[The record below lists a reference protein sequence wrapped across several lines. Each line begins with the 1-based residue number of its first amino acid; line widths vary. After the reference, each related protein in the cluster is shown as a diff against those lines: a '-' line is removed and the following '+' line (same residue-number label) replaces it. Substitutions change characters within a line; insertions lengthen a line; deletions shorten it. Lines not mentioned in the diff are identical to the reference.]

1 MLDACGAYSSL
12 RVLRR
17 GGYRSATKETL
28 ATEGTQECRDKNR
41 SLTYCDKRIFSGE
54 FCDNLAEKLYLCT
67 QEKIISKDMTT
78 RREKAKAQKPQINKQ
93 LEAVNAEEPKVK
105 VNQRKEKFA
114 DFLIDVAKYVLT
126 GVVITSLFND
136 VTDKTTIYL
145 IGIAVVCV
153 TLLLGLSL
161 TSKTKD
167 K

>member
-1 MLDACGAYSSL
+1 
-12 RVLRR
+12 
-17 GGYRSATKETL
+17 
-28 ATEGTQECRDKNR
+28 
-41 SLTYCDKRIFSGE
+41 
-54 FCDNLAEKLYLCT
+54 
-67 QEKIISKDMTT
+67 MTT
-78 RREKAKAQKPQINKQ
+78 RREKSKPQKPQINKQ
-93 LEAVNAEEPKVK
+93 LEAAQVEEPKVK
-105 VNQRKEKFA
+105 VNQRKEKLA